1 MGRYGW
7 VMTRSSP
14 TPESLK
20 RDLSD
25 LAAHA
30 GAADRSAEEIRT
42 AAADRREAVTSRLAE
57 LRTKAIT
64 EDGAAK
70 EYQDLVSER
79 GRLDL
84 ALAHGG

>member
-1 MGRYGW
+1 
-7 VMTRSSP
+7 MTRSSP
-14 TPESLK
+14 TPDSLK

-25 LAAHA
+25 LAADA
-30 GAADRSAEEIRT
+30 GAAERSAAEIHT
-42 AAADRREAVTSRLAE
+42 SAAHRREVVAARLAE

-64 EDGAAK
+64 EDGAAQ

-84 ALAHGG
+84 VLAHGG